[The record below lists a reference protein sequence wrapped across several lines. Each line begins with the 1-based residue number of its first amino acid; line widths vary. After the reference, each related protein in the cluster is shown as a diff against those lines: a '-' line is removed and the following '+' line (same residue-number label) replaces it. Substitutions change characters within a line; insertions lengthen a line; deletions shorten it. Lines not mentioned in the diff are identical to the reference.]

1 MLEIKNQKFQPLTFH
16 LTGEKT
22 LYLGPRERKTIAK
35 DELSGE
41 LSAAK
46 RRGMISITE
55 VPEPVLKAA
64 EVPVAG
70 GKTKK
75 KSGGK

>member
-16 LTGEKT
+16 LAGEKT

-35 DELSGE
+35 AELSGE
-41 LSAAK
+41 LSAAE
-46 RRGMISITE
+46 RRGMVTITE
-55 VPEPVLKAA
+55 VAKSTPAAPEAD
-64 EVPVAG
+64 

-75 KSGGK
+75 KNGGKQ

>member
-16 LTGEKT
+16 LTGDKT

-35 DELSGE
+35 AELSGE

-55 VPEPVLKAA
+55 VPDPAPKAPEA
-64 EVPVAG
+64 RVAG

-75 KSGGK
+75 KTGGK